1 MRRTKLPLAL
11 LATTLLAG
19 CATAPSDPS
28 VCPVVVE
35 YGRETMARAADELD
49 ALPAN
54 SALRRML
61 DDYKVER
68 ARLRECR

>member
-1 MRRTKLPLAL
+1 M
-11 LATTLLAG
+11 
-19 CATAPSDPS
+19 
-28 VCPVVVE
+28 CPVVVE